1 MNKTL
6 QNELLEENIHLT
18 NQLWGGNSNRPHYA
32 VVVRQFVGF
41 IRETDC
47 FKLYFKTVKIR
58 LQHIY
63 SHKLQLE
70 IMYFSFLVSQLRKK
84 TVKYK
89 SAVVHVS
96 PSPCVC
102 RAWQDV

>member
-41 IRETDC
+41 IRETDSVLNYTL
-47 FKLYFKTVKIR
+47 K
-58 LQHIY
+58 Q
-63 SHKLQLE
+63 
-70 IMYFSFLVSQLRKK
+70 
-84 TVKYK
+84 
-89 SAVVHVS
+89 
-96 PSPCVC
+96 
-102 RAWQDV
+102 